1 MGVIWVFVIFMG
13 LWANALDAYIFPDW
27 FGGLA
32 FGGTSVKQETES
44 PSAGAKPR
52 EHWNRGQEPN
62 NLKPNICYRHG
73 SVVFLKPCEMC
84 GMMGRMNQALAKVLR
99 EA

>member
-44 PSAGAKPR
+44 PSAGA
-52 EHWNRGQEPN
+52 EPVSW
-62 NLKPNICYRHG
+62 HE
-73 SVVFLKPCEMC
+73 SEQQSEMRLF
-84 GMMGRMNQALAKVLR
+84 GRILLWRWKR
-99 EA
+99 TSKSRDGEA